1 VIVRLAPAFLVLL
14 ALAAGAEA
22 KPRTARCA
30 IQAAGEKPYSGPCL
44 FAAERGGSFS
54 VSAPG
59 RARLFPEISIV
70 TVTLVRPGAAEV
82 SGLTRSGINSR
93 WGPARRSRRD
103 PACWNGADFQICV
116 Y

>member
-1 VIVRLAPAFLVLL
+1 VRIALPLL
-14 ALAAGAEA
+14 ALLALSAAAEA
-22 KPRTARCA
+22 KPRSARCA
-30 IQAAGEKPYSGPCL
+30 IQAAGEKPYRGPCL

-59 RARLFPEISIV
+59 RTRLFPEIGSV
-70 TVTLVRPGAAEV
+70 TVAIVRPGAAEV

-103 PACWNGADFQICV
+103 VACWDGADFRICV